1 MRLSIL
7 IVMILIMALVQISI
21 WMAIPRGVR
30 NFFFANPILA
40 FIANLMGSMLIVGF
54 TGIASMVG
62 TANLGASVVFF
73 GYVVYYKKKTGI
85 KGLCIKWLKIL
96 WVIPVLPYL
105 SVTYQ
110 PKGESK

>member
-1 MRLSIL
+1 MRVSIL
-7 IVMILIMALVQISI
+7 LVMMIIMALVQISL
-21 WMAIPRGVR
+21 WMAIPREIR

-73 GYVVYYKKKTGI
+73 MYVIYYKKKTGI
-85 KGLCIKWLKIL
+85 SGLCIKWFKIL
-96 WVIPVLPYL
+96 WIIPIIPYL
-105 SVTYQ
+105 SVKYQ
-110 PKGESK
+110 PKGEIK